1 MVGMVIRKVLVDE
14 AYDYAVNHI
23 TCWQDAYKGI
33 IPDDYLEN
41 MPAQLEKR
49 TEWNRQTLSDPGD
62 CEYLCVMYDDKM
74 IGRLVY
80 SKCRDED
87 KAETNTGEIHAIYL
101 QASYWN
107 KGYGKQ
113 MMDFAIN
120 ELRNA
125 GYQDAIVWV
134 LEDNNRAKRFYE
146 KYGFVLDGARK
157 EIEIGKTLIEVRYV
171 FNFNI

>member
-1 MVGMVIRKVLVDE
+1 MGIIIRKVLSEE
-14 AYDYAVNHI
+14 AYDYALNHI
-23 TCWQDAYKGI
+23 ACWQDAYKGI

-49 TEWNRQTLSDPGD
+49 VEWNRQTLNDPGD
-62 CEYLCVMYDDKM
+62 CEYLCATYDDKM

-120 ELRNA
+120 GLRNA
-125 GYQDAIVWV
+125 EYQEAIVWV
-134 LEDNNRAKRFYE
+134 LDDNNRARLFYE
-146 KYGFVLDGARK
+146 KYGFVLDGTSK
-157 EIEIGKTLIEVRYV
+157 EIEIGKTLTEVRYV
-171 FNFNI
+171 LNLNI

>member
-1 MVGMVIRKVLVDE
+1 MVIRKVLVDE